1 MLAPREP
8 IRRCRQAYLPVRPC
22 NPCKGR
28 LTLFSI
34 YSSLE
39 DQSLILERGDRP
51 GHEMV
56 IY

>member
-8 IRRCRQAYLPVRPC
+8 IGRCQQAYLPVRPC